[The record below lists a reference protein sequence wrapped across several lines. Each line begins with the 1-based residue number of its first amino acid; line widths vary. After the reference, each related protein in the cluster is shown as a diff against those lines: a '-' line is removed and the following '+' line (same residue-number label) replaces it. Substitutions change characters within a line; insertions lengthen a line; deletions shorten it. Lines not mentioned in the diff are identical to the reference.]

1 MPEQDDNPRP
11 DDAAADLVGRSEP
24 GGSEAST
31 EPGGS
36 EPTTAEPG
44 GSEPT
49 TAEPGGSEPTTAEPG
64 APEPTDTDRTDAVD
78 PFRIPHATSDDDETD
93 PRPLSRLA
101 RRFRVPI
108 GVIVAL
114 LGGALAVVFALRP
127 RAGEGTGAV
136 VANVA
141 GVAVWV
147 CVAAVGVAWALA
159 APRRVVNMCALA
171 GVAAYVVMLVAG
183 I

>member
-1 MPEQDDNPRP
+1 MGGMPEQDDNPRP

-31 EPGGS
+31 EPGGA

-44 GSEPT
+44 AP
-49 TAEPGGSEPTTAEPG
+49 EPTTAEPG

-78 PFRIPHATSDDDETD
+78 PFRIPQATSDDDETD